1 MSLKLLVIP
10 FSILMVLVIMIGFV
24 KPDITTLQER
34 KVFYATKLEQAQNM
48 NTLLGNIDSL
58 TSSLDG
64 QRQQELF
71 IQNYFPKAMDQ
82 GRVIDAF
89 NFLAMQSGVAVSLMD
104 LKEVKNDRTVEEGV
118 PADANAPMSGHP
130 AKIRSFSAQVSV
142 KGQYENIKD
151 FFERIAHMN
160 RMHRLWNFSIVTQD
174 KKQKNGDESN
184 ETEILL
190 GSFEAAFEYFDVQP
204 AQNALYVPVF
214 TRGTFDMESLDATKN
229 WVTNKVPPL
238 ERSASGRPNPFQ

>member
-1 MSLKLLVIP
+1 MSLKLLIIP

-58 TSSLDG
+58 TTSLDS
-64 QRQQELF
+64 QHQQELF
-71 IQNYFPKAMDQ
+71 IQNYFPKTMDQ

-104 LKEVKNDRTVEEGV
+104 LKGVKSDRVAEEVAPVDT
-118 PADANAPMSGHP
+118 NAPVSGHT

-151 FFERIAHMN
+151 FFERVAHMN
-160 RMHRLWNFSIVTQD
+160 RMHRFWNFSIVAQD
-174 KKQKNGDESN
+174 KKQTNGDESD
-184 ETEILL
+184 ETGILL
-190 GSFEAAFEYFDVQP
+190 GNFEAAFEYFDVQP
-204 AQNALYVPVF
+204 GQNALYVPVF
-214 TRGTFDMESLDATKN
+214 TRGTFDTESLDATKN
-229 WVTNKVPPL
+229 WVTSKVPPL

>member
-1 MSLKLLVIP
+1 
-10 FSILMVLVIMIGFV
+10 MVLVIMIGFV

-58 TSSLDG
+58 TSSLES
-64 QRQQELF
+64 QPEQELF
-71 IQNYFPKAMDQ
+71 IQNYFPKTMDQ

-104 LKEVKNDRTVEEGV
+104 LKEVKNERVLEEVV
-118 PADANAPMSGHP
+118 PVDASTPTSMGHP
-130 AKIRSFSAQVSV
+130 AKTRSFSAQVSV

-151 FFERIAHMN
+151 FFERVAHMN
-160 RMHRLWNFSIVTQD
+160 RMHKLWNFSIVTQD
-174 KKQKNGDESN
+174 KKQTNGDESD
-184 ETEILL
+184 ETGILL
-190 GSFEAAFEYFDVQP
+190 GNFEAAFEYFDVQP

-214 TRGTFDMESLDATKN
+214 TRGTFDMESIDATKN
-229 WVTNKVPPL
+229 WVTSKVPPL
-238 ERSASGRPNPFQ
+238 ERSASGRPNPFR